1 MFEPWRSPEWRTRL
15 RESDRRT
22 LVPLQARY
30 VLHTL
35 AEDALRRC
43 DGELAECGVYRG
55 GISHILAGLAKE
67 KGRGLLGFD
76 TFAGMPQTHPNKD
89 LHREGDFSD
98 TSLDSVKS
106 YLADFDNV
114 EFVPGLIPQ
123 TLAVV
128 SARMFCFV
136 HIDLDIYSAI
146 LPATS
151 FFYERLPK

>member
-1 MFEPWRSPEWRTRL
+1 
-15 RESDRRT
+15 
-22 LVPLQARY
+22 
-30 VLHTL
+30 
-35 AEDALRRC
+35 
-43 DGELAECGVYRG
+43 
-55 GISHILAGLAKE
+55 
-67 KGRGLLGFD
+67 
-76 TFAGMPQTHPNKD
+76 MPKTHQNKD
-89 LHREGDFSD
+89 LHREGDFFD

-146 LPATS
+146 LAATS
-151 FFYERLPK
+151 FFYERLPKGGVLLYDDYGYASCPGARLAVDEFFASKPEFPQVMSTGQCIV